1 MHRNRKIALST
12 VGTSLSVLCLTLSHS
27 VRFAFPFASVD
38 FTRGFFIGFGI
49 VIAAAS
55 IASLVMLAGTGAAD
69 TQ

>member
-1 MHRNRKIALST
+1 VPH
-12 VGTSLSVLCLTLSHS
+12 
-27 VRFAFPFASVD
+27 PFASVD

-55 IASLVMLAGTGAAD
+55 IASLVMLAGTGPAD